1 VTYTGETKYY
11 RQYLGISYEYGSSLR
26 KSGVILVDAR
36 MDDTRPLFLVT
47 DVALAKA
54 RERINAYRA
63 AVRQAKEGIA
73 IHV

>member
-1 VTYTGETKYY
+1 MKRNFIGNTSAIV
-11 RQYLGISYEYGSSLR
+11 ISYQYGSSLR
-26 KSGVILVDAR
+26 KAGVILVDAR
-36 MDDTRPLFLVT
+36 MDVRRPLFLVT

-73 IHV
+73 IYV